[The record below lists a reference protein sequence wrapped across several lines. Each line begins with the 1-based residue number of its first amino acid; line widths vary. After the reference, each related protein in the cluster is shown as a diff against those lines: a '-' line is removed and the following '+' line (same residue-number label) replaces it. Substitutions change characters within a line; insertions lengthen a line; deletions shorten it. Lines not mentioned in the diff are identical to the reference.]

1 MVDKVVPRKDLP
13 KTLGNLLRVLLK
25 RPAASNLPAKVEA

>member
-1 MVDKVVPRKDLP
+1 VVHRKDLP

-25 RPAASNLPAKVEA
+25 RPAGSLAKREAAPAE